1 MAMPPYLIHCQHS
14 GCERLATFKIA
25 ARWSDGITE
34 ELKTYA
40 LCCEACLRDCFER
53 SRHKRASCRLGAGE
67 ILETPGIYGLNS
79 GKRDRSLE
87 RRRDLEETLSP
98 Q

>member
-1 MAMPPYLIHCQHS
+1 MMPPYTIRCTQP
-14 GCERLATFKIA
+14 GCERQAEYKIA
-25 ARWSDGITE
+25 AHWSDGITE

-40 LCCEACLRDCFER
+40 LCCDECLPDSFRT
-53 SRHKRASCRLGAGE
+53 SRHKRASCRLAAGE
-67 ILETPGIYGLNS
+67 ILETPGIYRLDS

-87 RRRDLEETLSP
+87 RRRDLEETLSR